1 VCCREFRIKLV
12 NTVELVEYICESKA
26 HSFEAFLRALESS
39 SRFKKFIEDNC
50 DKVRKKIRNTN
61 SNDETVKDV
70 LAEIE
75 LAYLLLQVDRFS
87 RVEYECYGIEEPNP
101 DLTVTDGKSGFA
113 FNFEVKRIRHTDV
126 EKRFGAWKQLVVKR
140 VKAVPSKLAFF
151 MNIGSFD
158 TPIDLVDHLEAKTE
172 DIISNITETIVASEE
187 KIPLGSEKS
196 YSVLGLKGVFEF
208 NLRKPRKPTSGD
220 TLYDGGSFPIFYTD
234 KEYRKFGD
242 EICDPAHLGQMRSG
256 EVNILA
262 ISTDS
267 DTHDDLDFGKALDSL
282 EEHVTQGD
290 DGFFIKKGFKGSEDF
305 AKQLER
311 LSGIFFRSVWVAVD
325 FVPNILWCNDKAQC
339 SIPNDIGKILQVMD
353 YPRSKVSFEAF
364 KWC

>member
-1 VCCREFRIKLV
+1 V
-12 NTVELVEYICESKA
+12 NTVELVEYIFESKSQ
-26 HSFEAFLRALESS
+26 SFGAFLRALESS
-39 SRFKKFIEDNC
+39 SRFKKFVEDNC

-61 SNDETVKDV
+61 SSDETVKDV

-75 LAYLLLQVDRFS
+75 LAYLLLQVNRFS

-101 DLTVTDGKSGFA
+101 DLTVTDGKSGFV
-113 FNFEVKRIRHTDV
+113 FNVEVKRIRCTDV
-126 EKRFGAWKQLVVKR
+126 EKRFEAWKQLVVKR
-140 VKAVPSKLAFF
+140 VTAVPSEFAFS
-151 MNIGSFD
+151 MDIGSFD
-158 TPIDLVDHLEAKTE
+158 TLIDLVDHLEAKTE
-172 DIISNITETIVASEE
+172 DIISYITETIVASGK

-196 YSVLGLKGVFEF
+196 YSVPGLEGVFEF
-208 NLRKPRKPTSGD
+208 KLIKPLRKLTSGH
-220 TLYDGGSFPIFYTD
+220 TLYYGGSFPIFYTD

-262 ISTDS
+262 ISADS

-311 LSGIFFRSVWVAVD
+311 LSGIFFISVWVAVD

-353 YPRSKVSFEAF
+353 YPRSKVSFEDF